1 MSLKTTEKTTKKKV
15 SDNEEKNNNNKHEQ
29 SDAKLNKG
37 LLTNAVNTLYKRK
50 ENYSHIHNYYP
61 SNAFPSYKKLL
72 KLISRMLDIPK
83 LKGFKFIKKYNKL
96 CFYQSNDN
104 PKIILVGIKDTDTK
118 SVNDLYTAICNL
130 FIKIDLRTFD
140 RYTNDLKDIKEFQ
153 KNYPTDKYYYIATGI
168 SIAGTISDL
177 FLEEG
182 YIDEAITFNAVIED
196 RFISNPNI
204 KNYRIYLDEDVFYL
218 GMGKF
223 APNTKVYSMNIE
235 KKQFINPI
243 DEFNY
248 LHNLHTLNSQ
258 KSSSLSFFKK
268 TLKMDKTE
276 DYNNVKEDWKKLFNK
291 RLKKRS
297 EK

>member
-1 MSLKTTEKTTKKKV
+1 
-15 SDNEEKNNNNKHEQ
+15 
-29 SDAKLNKG
+29 
-37 LLTNAVNTLYKRK
+37 
-50 ENYSHIHNYYP
+50 
-61 SNAFPSYKKLL
+61 
-72 KLISRMLDIPK
+72 
-83 LKGFKFIKKYNKL
+83 
-96 CFYQSNDN
+96 
-104 PKIILVGIKDTDTK
+104 
-118 SVNDLYTAICNL
+118 
-130 FIKIDLRTFD
+130 
-140 RYTNDLKDIKEFQ
+140 LKDIKEFQ

-168 SIAGTISDL
+168 SIAGAISDL
-177 FLEEG
+177 FLEAG

-223 APNTKVYSMNIE
+223 APNTKVYHMNIE

-248 LHNLHTLNSQ
+248 LYNLHTLSF
-258 KSSSLSFFKK
+258 KISTSLSFFKK

-291 RLKKRS
+291 RLKKLS

>member
-1 MSLKTTEKTTKKKV
+1 MSLKKTEKNNQKKV
-15 SDNEEKNNNNKHEQ
+15 KENEEKNNNNQREQ
-29 SDAKLNKG
+29 NDTKLNKG
-37 LLTNAVNTLYKRK
+37 LLTNIVNTLYKRK
-50 ENYSHIHNYYP
+50 ENYSHIRTYFP

-72 KLISRMLDIPK
+72 KLVSRIWDNVE
-83 LKGFKFIKKYNKL
+83 LKGFKLIKKYNKL
-96 CFYQSNDN
+96 YFYQNIDN
-104 PKIILVGIKDTDTK
+104 PKIILVGIKDTDPT
-118 SVNDLYTAICNL
+118 SLHEVYTGICNTI
-130 FIKIDLRTFD
+130 IKIDLRKLN
-140 RYTNDLKDIKEFQ
+140 RYINDLKDIKEFQ
-153 KNYPTDKYYYIATGI
+153 KLYPTDKYYYIATGI

-204 KNYRIYLDEDVFYL
+204 KNFRIYLDEDVFYL

-223 APNTKVYSMNIE
+223 APNTKVYNMNNE

-268 TLKMDKTE
+268 TLKMDKTG
-276 DYNNVKEDWKKLFNK
+276 DHNVNNVKEDWKKLFNK
-291 RLKKRS
+291 RLKKTF
-297 EK
+297 

>member
-15 SDNEEKNNNNKHEQ
+15 SENGEPNNNNKHEQ

-37 LLTNAVNTLYKRK
+37 LLTNAVNTLFKRK
-50 ENYSHIHNYYP
+50 EDYSHIRTYCP
-61 SNAFPSYKKLL
+61 SNAFPSYKTLL
-72 KLISRMLDIPK
+72 KLISRMWDHRPE

-104 PKIILVGIKDTDTK
+104 PKIILVGIKDTDST
-118 SVNDLYTAICNL
+118 SLREVYTAICNTI
-130 FIKIDLRTFD
+130 IKIDLRKLN
-140 RYTNDLKDIKEFQ
+140 RYINDLKDIKEFQ
-153 KNYPTDKYYYIATGI
+153 KNYPINEYYYIATGI
-168 SIAGTISDL
+168 SIAGAISDL
-177 FLEEG
+177 FLEAG

-204 KNYRIYLDEDVFYL
+204 KNYRIYLDEDAFYL
-218 GMGKF
+218 AMGKF
-223 APNTKVYSMNIE
+223 APNTKVYNMNNE

-258 KSSSLSFFKK
+258 KSTSLTFFKK

-291 RLKKRS
+291 RLKKTF
-297 EK
+297 